1 MYARNPRLQ
10 TALRRALYTTIS
22 IPAVALIAPNVMAQE
37 QAELEEITVTGSRI
51 ARDPNVGANVPV
63 TSITGDDIQLSGDI
77 DISEVLNDM
86 PSLLGSNSATN
97 SAYGV
102 FGTGSGSSETA
113 GSSEVGESILQLRG
127 LGVERTLVLV
137 NGRRHVSGVAGSQ
150 AVDIGSIPQQLVERV
165 DVLTGGAS
173 AIYGADAVTG
183 VVNFIMKDDYEG
195 LNVNLSGGMSGEGD
209 AENLS
214 VSAIYG
220 TNFADNRGNIAF
232 AVDYVTREPLLHGE
246 RSWSRNNG
254 VANDDQNPAL
264 RFQSGEIDAANT
276 PNFARFY
283 APSTAFAS
291 TDPPCD
297 LFDYN
302 YCYGFHP
309 VGMPILSAD
318 DFTNLWQQAFPGD
331 PDPVFT
337 SAEQALIDRAATA
350 PNRLINSQHNF
361 SLSAPGGVLLPGSI
375 WAPGI
380 DIDTDGTS
388 DCFQSYMG
396 NQSTFDKSPPLFGFI
411 GGCWIIQDDGVVRPL
426 QDGLIAGDINQFGAD
441 GIADWF
447 DADSLIPDDW
457 RASVNVLG
465 HFDVSN
471 DMTFFWEAK
480 YSEQET
486 TQANPLNTFWD
497 LLTIA
502 PDNPYISQLPPDLA
516 AVGMAEGFF
525 ITRDPTDLGPNR
537 DVGTRQTARFVI
549 GIEGEFDN
557 GWNYEF
563 SANYGSFKNEFKD
576 GNRVI
581 VDRWFAAIDAVDD
594 GSGNVVCRSD
604 IDPTPPPTTPFQI
617 PAYDPGFFTFN
628 PGDGSCQ
635 PANILG
641 GAGAISDA
649 AVDFITDT
657 VVNTFETDQFV
668 FSGVVT
674 GEWGETSAGPIGF
687 AAGVEIRSERS
698 QAKFDPL
705 VRGVLPVTTLMGQEG
720 DLLSDI
726 APRLGVD
733 SDGDGISDFDPNV
746 VLDTDAD
753 GESDLAYDQ
762 RSLVFD
768 SESLTQDVKGSYDV
782 ADIFAEVSIPLLE
795 GKSFAENLTFD
806 AAVRFSDYSTIGS
819 TLTWKAGGSWTPVS
833 DSLRLRGSYSV
844 SVRAPNINEL
854 FSPSQGAFF
863 RPDDPCDVN
872 QITALI
878 DIGDARG
885 PIRQANC
892 AAAGISPTFTD
903 PLTARFV
910 GETRG
915 NPDLQEEESEA
926 YSFGFIFSPEFLEGL
941 TISADFWDITIDD
954 AIDAPSGQSIVDS
967 CYDSLAFPDNQFCAL
982 VRRNPDPTSPQFNGL
997 EFISQQQLNIGK
1009 LEATGVDFAIQYRF
1023 DVGASDLRLGLNGTW
1038 MDKLDRFFDPTNPAA
1053 VDPEL
1058 GELQRPEWAGNFTA
1072 EWALGPIAVAYQM
1085 HYQDEQGL
1093 RAVEIET
1100 AAINYGPA
1108 GIADS
1113 VTIHDISV
1121 AWDISDRYRLYGGI
1135 NNFTDEE
1142 PFITELAYPVSPVG
1156 TFFFLGLEANFL
1168 Q

>member
-1 MYARNPRLQ
+1 
-10 TALRRALYTTIS
+10 
-22 IPAVALIAPNVMAQE
+22 MAQE

-102 FGTGSGSSETA
+102 FGTGSGETAASSEI
-113 GSSEVGESILQLRG
+113 GESILQLRG

-195 LNVNLSGGMSGEGD
+195 LSVNLSGGMSGEGD

-220 TNFADNRGNIAF
+220 TNFAGNRGNIAF
-232 AVDYVTREPLLHGE
+232 AVDYVTREPLLHRE
-246 RSWSRNNG
+246 RSWAANNG

-264 RFQSGEIDAANT
+264 RFQSGEIDASST

-283 APSTAFAS
+283 SPSTAFAS
-291 TDPPCD
+291 TDAPCD
-297 LFDYN
+297 LFGYN

-309 VGMPILSAD
+309 VGMPILSSD
-318 DFTNLWQQAFPGD
+318 DFTNLWRQAFPGD

-350 PNRLINSQHNF
+350 PNRAILPQHNF
-361 SLSAPGGVLLPGSI
+361 SLSAPGGVILNQGLFDAGV
-375 WAPGI
+375 
-380 DIDTDGTS
+380 DIDNDGVS
-388 DCFQSYMG
+388 DCQQSFMG
-396 NQSTFDKSPPLFGFI
+396 AQSTFDKSPPLFGFI

-457 RASVNVLG
+457 RASINVLG
-465 HFDVSN
+465 HFDVSD

-502 PDNPYISQLPPDLA
+502 PDNPYISQLPADLA
-516 AVGMAEGFF
+516 ALGMAEGLY
-525 ITRDPTDLGPNR
+525 ITRDPTDLGPNK

-549 GIEGEFDN
+549 GVEGEFDN

-594 GSGNVVCRSD
+594 GSGNVICRSD
-604 IDPTPPPTTPFQI
+604 IDPTPPPTTPFGI
-617 PAYDPGFFTFN
+617 PAFEPGFFTFN

-641 GAGAISDA
+641 GRGAISDA

-657 VVNTFETDQFV
+657 IVNTFETDQFV
-668 FSGVVT
+668 FSGVIT
-674 GEWGETSAGPIGF
+674 GEWGETAAGPIGF
-687 AAGVEIRSERS
+687 AAGVEMRSERS
-698 QAKFDPL
+698 SAKFDPL
-705 VRGVLPVTTLMGQEG
+705 VRGILPVTTAFGDEG
-720 DLLSDI
+720 EALTDI
-726 APRLGVD
+726 FGV
-733 SDGDGISDFDPNV
+733 GGGVQN
-746 VLDTDAD
+746 
-753 GESDLAYDQ
+753 
-762 RSLVFD
+762 SLTFD
-768 SESLTQDVKGSYDV
+768 SESLVQNVVNSYDV
-782 ADIFAEVSIPLLE
+782 GDIFAEVAIPLLE
-795 GKSFAENLTFD
+795 GKSFAENLSFD

-819 TLTWKAGGSWTPVS
+819 TLTWKVGGSWTPVS
-833 DSLRLRGSYSV
+833 DAFRLRGSYSV

-854 FSPSQGAFF
+854 FSPAQGAFF

-872 QITALI
+872 QITALL
-878 DIGDARG
+878 DIGDPRG

-892 AAAGISPTFTD
+892 AAAGISPSFTD

-910 GETRG
+910 GETSG

-926 YSFGFIFSPEFLEGL
+926 FTFGFLFAPEFLEGL
-941 TISADFWDITIDD
+941 TLSADYWDITIDD
-954 AIDAPSGQSIVDS
+954 AITAPSGQDIVDS
-967 CYDSLAFPDNQFCAL
+967 CYDSAQFPDNQFCDL
-982 VRRNPDPTSPQFNGL
+982 IRRNDDPSSPQFNGL
-997 EFISQQQLNIGK
+997 EFIRQQQLNVGK
-1009 LEATGVDFAIQYRF
+1009 LEATGVDFAVQYQF
-1023 DVGASDLRLGLNGTW
+1023 EVGASDFRLGLGGTW
-1038 MDKLDRFFDPTNPAA
+1038 MDKLDNFFDPSNPEA
-1053 VDPEL
+1053 VDPSL

-1072 EWALGPIAVAYQM
+1072 EWAFGPVAVAYQM

-1113 VTIHDISV
+1113 VTIHDISA

-1142 PFITELAYPVSPVG
+1142 PFITEFAYPVSPVG
-1156 TFFFLGLEANFL
+1156 TFFFLGIEADFL